1 MSATPPGRQPT
12 HSAPLLREAGLSLG
26 ANLGD
31 RRQALQQ
38 ARLAL
43 QSLPHTQEVA
53 CAPIYETDP
62 VDVSA
67 VWQQCLFYNTA
78 IVLATTLDV
87 DDFAARLRA
96 LETAL
101 GRVRGPDRHAPR
113 TIDIDLL
120 YFGDLTRDTPQLRLP
135 HPHIAVRRFVCQ
147 PLADLRPH
155 LRLPGQTLTVQELL
169 TRLPPTPRVWPAGAQ
184 WLG

>member
-1 MSATPPGRQPT
+1 MNAAASRGPNSSSVP
-12 HSAPLLREAGLSLG
+12 HLREAGLSLG

-43 QSLPHTQEVA
+43 QALPHTHEVS
-53 CAPIYETDP
+53 CAPIYETEP
-62 VDVSA
+62 VEVCA
-67 VWQQCLFYNTA
+67 AWQQCLFYNTV
-78 IVLATTLDV
+78 IVLATLLDL

-155 LRLPGQTLTVQELL
+155 LCLPGQTRTVQELL
-169 TRLPPTPRVWPAGAQ
+169 MRLSPTPRVWLAAEQ
-184 WLG
+184 WL